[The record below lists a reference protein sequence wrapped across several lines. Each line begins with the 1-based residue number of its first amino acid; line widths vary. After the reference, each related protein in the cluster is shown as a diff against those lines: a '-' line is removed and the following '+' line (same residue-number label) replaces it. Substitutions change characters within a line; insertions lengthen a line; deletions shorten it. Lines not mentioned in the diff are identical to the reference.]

1 MSNIH
6 KYACCEGGTY
16 HEDTYSDLDQGQGLL
31 EVGSWVSVD
40 MDLVPVS
47 AKAVYRII
55 KSNFRNAP
63 RKENTRRKRQ
73 LSVQLD
79 RKFQNIILEKST
91 FLSIFRCKWYSIDIQ
106 D

>member
-1 MSNIH
+1 MSKITITDFFT
-6 KYACCEGGTY
+6 KKEFVY
-16 HEDTYSDLDQGQGLL
+16 HSHL
-31 EVGSWVSVD
+31 
-40 MDLVPVS
+40 P

-79 RKFQNIILEKST
+79 RKFQNIILEKNT
-91 FLSIFRCKWYSIDIQ
+91 FLSIFRCKWYSIVIQ

>member
-40 MDLVPVS
+40 MDLVPDS
-47 AKAVYRII
+47 LLEDDSFII
-55 KSNFRNAP
+55 EYIEMYLKNEISKPNWI
-63 RKENTRRKRQ
+63 
-73 LSVQLD
+73 V
-79 RKFQNIILEKST
+79 
-91 FLSIFRCKWYSIDIQ
+91 
-106 D
+106 